1 MVLPLALCLKRAHT
15 HTPVALDD
23 QGTLKNRQQQGGG
36 EGFSN
41 RGKWRKPDKCLL
53 VLFPS
58 IPAKGLMP
66 SFLLPSLP
74 VGVPTTPLPAA
85 GGVGWGSLMGKMA
98 KLYPANAIV
107 FAWLQLVIDSSI
119 WIVIGSSFNLFAS
132 IHELIP
138 HSLCCEGALPML
150 GMKAFLSLSWIEL
163 KCFPIQWFK

>member
-1 MVLPLALCLKRAHT
+1 MSASAPWDGTSIGSVSQARTPPPP
-15 HTPVALDD
+15 PVALDD

-74 VGVPTTPLPAA
+74 VVVPTTPLPAA

-107 FAWLQLVIDSSI
+107 LA
-119 WIVIGSSFNLFAS
+119 
-132 IHELIP
+132 
-138 HSLCCEGALPML
+138 
-150 GMKAFLSLSWIEL
+150 
-163 KCFPIQWFK
+163 